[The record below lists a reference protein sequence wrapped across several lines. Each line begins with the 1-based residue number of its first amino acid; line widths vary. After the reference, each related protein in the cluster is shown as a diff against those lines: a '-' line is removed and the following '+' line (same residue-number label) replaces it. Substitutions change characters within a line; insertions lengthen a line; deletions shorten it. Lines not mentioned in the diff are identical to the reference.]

1 MNPGGRSLRPED
13 LPAWAAVAAAAESV
27 DQTGENYDA
36 DDFAE
41 QLQDP
46 LLDVEAGTRAVW
58 DGDELIA
65 VGLLW
70 CGSTGDPWHRM
81 FFDGTVHPAYRRRGI
96 GRDLMLW
103 ALRTAPRLSEVR
115 HPGRPLQLHVEAS
128 ELNAGKAVLFER
140 AGFTPRRWFFAMGRD
155 LADAVPEVT
164 IHEGLRITGFDFA
177 YDLEALDVRNE
188 AFADHW
194 GSTAVSEETWRRGHT
209 GARSFRPD
217 LSFLALADAT
227 ERTARPQVVAILLAH
242 HYEADTAV
250 TGRREA
256 WISTIGTRRAWRR
269 RGVATALIGA
279 ALGEAK
285 RQGFARAALGVDAD
299 SPTGA
304 LSVYHTTGFLVEQRH
319 RRYVR
324 EL

>member
-1 MNPGGRSLRPED
+1 
-13 LPAWAAVAAAAESV
+13 
-27 DQTGENYDA
+27 
-36 DDFAE
+36 
-41 QLQDP
+41 
-46 LLDVEAGTRAVW
+46 
-58 DGDELIA
+58 
-65 VGLLW
+65 
-70 CGSTGDPWHRM
+70 
-81 FFDGTVHPAYRRRGI
+81 
-96 GRDLMLW
+96 
-103 ALRTAPRLSEVR
+103 
-115 HPGRPLQLHVEAS
+115 
-128 ELNAGKAVLFER
+128 
-140 AGFTPRRWFFAMGRD
+140 
-155 LADAVPEVT
+155 
-164 IHEGLRITGFDFA
+164 
-177 YDLEALDVRNE
+177 VRNE

-209 GARSFRPD
+209 GARAFRPD
-217 LSFLALADAT
+217 LFFLALADAA
-227 ERTARPQVVAILLAH
+227 EHAARPQVAAIVLAH

-304 LSVYHTTGFLVEQRH
+304 LSVYRTAGFLVEQRH

-324 EL
+324 EF